1 MSETFNNARKQ
12 LEKAF
17 KHIKLSADTKE
28 ILSVP
33 KESLNVSIPV
43 RMDDCSL
50 KVFLGF
56 RVRYNDSLGPT
67 KGGIRYHPNV
77 SYDEVEALSFWM
89 TFKCS
94 IAGLPY
100 GGGKGGIIVDPKKL
114 SKQELER
121 LSRGYIAAIY
131 DFIGPNRDIPA
142 PDVYTNGTIMG
153 WMTDEYG
160 KIARKQVPAVI
171 TGKPISLG
179 GSLGRDEATARGAYY
194 IINKLIEKKELK
206 KSELK
211 VGIQGFGNAGYN
223 LAVMLNEDG
232 YQVIALSDSK
242 GGILAT
248 KGKLDPELVMKK
260 KQEKGM
266 IDAEYYSG
274 SIKDDSEHKKIT
286 NEELLEADVDILI
299 PAALENQITKSNANK
314 IKAKIIVEVA
324 NGPTTPEADEIL
336 EKKNVLLIP
345 DILAN
350 SGGVTVS
357 YFEWVQNRQG
367 YYWTLEEVR
376 SKLKDKIIPAFESIY
391 DIMTEKKIDMR
402 TAAYVYGLKRISEAI
417 DAKGTEDYFK

>member
-28 ILSVP
+28 ILSAP
-33 KESLNVSIPV
+33 KESLNVSIPI
-43 RMDDCSL
+43 RMDDGSL
-50 KVFLGF
+50 KVFRGF

-121 LSRGYIAAIY
+121 LSRGYMSAIY
-131 DFIGPNRDIPA
+131 DFVGPDRDIPA

-153 WMTDEYG
+153 WMADEYS

-179 GSLGRDEATARGAYY
+179 GSLGRDKATARGAYY
-194 IINKLIEKKELK
+194 ILNKLVEKKELK
-206 KSELK
+206 KTELK

-274 SIKDDSEHKKIT
+274 SITDDSEHKKIT
-286 NEELLEADVDILI
+286 NEELLEANVDILI
-299 PAALENQITKSNANK
+299 PAALENQITKSNADK

-324 NGPTTPEADEIL
+324 NGPTTPEADDIL
-336 EKKNVLLIP
+336 EKKNILLIP

-376 SKLKDKIIPAFESIY
+376 SKLKDKVIPAFESIY

-417 DAKGTEDYFK
+417 DAKGIEDYFK

>member
-28 ILSVP
+28 ILSAP
-33 KESLNVSIPV
+33 KESLNVSIPI
-43 RMDDCSL
+43 RMDDGSL
-50 KVFLGF
+50 KVFRGF

-67 KGGIRYHPNV
+67 KGGIRYHPDV

-121 LSRGYIAAIY
+121 LSRGYMSAIY
-131 DFIGPNRDIPA
+131 DFVGPDRDIPA

-153 WMTDEYG
+153 WMADEYS

-179 GSLGRDEATARGAYY
+179 GSLGRDKATARGAYY
-194 IINKLIEKKELK
+194 ILNKLVEKKELK
-206 KSELK
+206 KTELK
-211 VGIQGFGNAGYN
+211 VGIQGFGNARYN

-274 SIKDDSEHKKIT
+274 SITDDSEHKKIT
-286 NEELLEADVDILI
+286 NEELLEANVDILI
-299 PAALENQITKSNANK
+299 PAALENQITKSNADK

-324 NGPTTPEADEIL
+324 NGPTTPEADDIL
-336 EKKNVLLIP
+336 EKKNILLIP

-357 YFEWVQNRQG
+357 YFELVQNRQG

-376 SKLKDKIIPAFESIY
+376 SKLKDKVIPAFESIY

-417 DAKGTEDYFK
+417 DAKGIEDYFK